1 MTSQYSVPCRS
12 VQTNQP
18 NISLAHIH
26 DQSEY
31 RYQAESNSSD
41 LGTNINFHFA
51 NWFIRITYTAQALH
65 QDTCVCLLHQ
75 VELQKISERTWEK
88 KFFSGRGTESGVG
101 IKAEWTVLVCG
112 SASHALTLSPSSLA
126 VGSVR
131 LFAKMHLY
139 FLPEDHH
146 SQVGVGGL
154 VHGFGLDAHSVLLR
168 GQLVRAM
175 FLMPEVE
182 KTGNWSPHHDEI
194 AM

>member
-12 VQTNQP
+12 VQTNP
-18 NISLAHIH
+18 
-26 DQSEY
+26 
-31 RYQAESNSSD
+31 
-41 LGTNINFHFA
+41 T
-51 NWFIRITYTAQALH
+51 
-65 QDTCVCLLHQ
+65 
-75 VELQKISERTWEK
+75 
-88 KFFSGRGTESGVG
+88 
-101 IKAEWTVLVCG
+101 
-112 SASHALTLSPSSLA
+112 SASHTSTTNQNTGTRQNPIQAIWEQISTSTLPTGSYAVLTQRRLYTKTPAFASYIKVSYKKFQKEHGKKSFSLEEAQNLELELRLNKQCWFVVPPPMRGLSPSSLA

-182 KTGNWSPHHDEI
+182 KTRNWSPNHDEI
-194 AM
+194 TM